1 MKNKFLEAGEPG
13 YHPFRKIKI
22 MLFGLRYA
30 VLHDF
35 SVLYKLLI
43 SGVVLG
49 LSIWLHAW
57 VDAAVVLLATGVV
70 LSAELLNTTIEALC
84 DLIDPDYNQKI
95 HIIKSIAAAAVGIV
109 ILTWLI
115 VLGVEFAEIWN
126 VLTSE

>member
-1 MKNKFLEAGEPG
+1 MKNKFLEVGEPG
-13 YHPFRKIKI
+13 YHPLRKIRI
-22 MLFGLRYA
+22 MLYGLRYA
-30 VLHDF
+30 VLQDF
-35 SVLYKLLI
+35 SVLWKVLL
-43 SGVVLG
+43 SAVVLG

-84 DLIDPDYNQKI
+84 DFVDQDYNQKI

-115 VLGVEFAEIWN
+115 VVGVEFTEIWKM
-126 VLTSE
+126 LTS